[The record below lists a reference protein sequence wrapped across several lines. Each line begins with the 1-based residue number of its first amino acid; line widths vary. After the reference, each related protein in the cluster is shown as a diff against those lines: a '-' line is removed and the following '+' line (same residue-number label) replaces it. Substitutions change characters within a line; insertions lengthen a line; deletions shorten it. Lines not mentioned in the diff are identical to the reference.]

1 MAFCSFVK
9 VRPTRL
15 NPSLSLL
22 PFFVKI
28 FLLSLSLS
36 FILLLIRQP
45 QKRGGKKKERSNGRR
60 KKGGGRRQHGSRGE
74 RTKEIIRVDELGTPR
89 TTVRRQVFFQRH
101 TFQLAEFRST
111 ILLQVVREFGYLFHA
126 RYPSRKK
133 RKFYFQIYSHPW
145 MDDHVTWIYQ

>member
-1 MAFCSFVK
+1 MFLCKGSTNQAKPF
-9 VRPTRL
+9 
-15 NPSLSLL
+15 SLSPPLFCQDF
-22 PFFVKI
+22 PS
-28 FLLSLSLS
+28 LSLSLS
-36 FILLLIRQP
+36 SCFLFANL
-45 QKRGGKKKERSNGRR
+45 KKGEEKKKERSNGRR

-111 ILLQVVREFGYLFHA
+111 ILLQVVRELDIFFT
-126 RYPSRKK
+126 RMDPSRKK

-145 MDDHVTWIYQ
+145 MDDRVTWIYQ

>member
-9 VRPTRL
+9 VRPTKL

-36 FILLLIRQP
+36 SCFLFANL
-45 QKRGGKKKERSNGRR
+45 KKGEEKKKERSNGRR

>member
-9 VRPTRL
+9 VRLTRL

-36 FILLLIRQP
+36 SCFLFANL
-45 QKRGGKKKERSNGRR
+45 KKGEEKKKERSNGRR
-60 KKGGGRRQHGSRGE
+60 KKGGGRWQHGSRGE

>member
-36 FILLLIRQP
+36 SCFLFANL
-45 QKRGGKKKERSNGRR
+45 KKGEEKKKERSNGRR

-101 TFQLAEFRST
+101 TFQLSFDRQSCYKWSANLDIFFTRMD
-111 ILLQVVREFGYLFHA
+111 
-126 RYPSRKK
+126 PSRKK

>member
-9 VRPTRL
+9 VRLTRL

-36 FILLLIRQP
+36 SCFLFANL
-45 QKRGGKKKERSNGRR
+45 KKGEEKKKERSNGRR

-111 ILLQVVREFGYLFHA
+111 ILLQMVREFGYLFHA
-126 RYPSRKK
+126 DGSFSKEEKILLSNIFAPLNG
-133 RKFYFQIYSHPW
+133 
-145 MDDHVTWIYQ
+145 

>member
-9 VRPTRL
+9 VRLTRL

-36 FILLLIRQP
+36 FILFLIRQP

-101 TFQLAEFRST
+101 TFQLSFDRQSCYKWSANLDIFFTRMKEEK
-111 ILLQVVREFGYLFHA
+111 ILLSNIFAPLDG
-126 RYPSRKK
+126 
-133 RKFYFQIYSHPW
+133 
-145 MDDHVTWIYQ
+145 